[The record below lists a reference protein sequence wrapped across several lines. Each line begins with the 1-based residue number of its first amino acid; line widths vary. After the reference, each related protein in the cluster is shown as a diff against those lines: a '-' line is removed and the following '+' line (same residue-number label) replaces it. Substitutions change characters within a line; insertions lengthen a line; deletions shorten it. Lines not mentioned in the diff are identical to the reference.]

1 MLAEKSSVILQ
12 TLPDA
17 CVWAVH
23 VAVWVNGGVSSS
35 GVSVV
40 FICSLFRVLMIMF
53 TVPWLDAAIYTLTY
67 KISFTNWDLGWV
79 RKQYFYGTAVFFQ
92 HSHLCFLQQWVVAT
106 LIYNIQYMG
115 EMNNYNCNYNCKLL
129 DINVECCS
137 FSLHRIFILYLDIF
151 SKDCNESIMLRL
163 GNEHFWTC

>member
-1 MLAEKSSVILQ
+1 MVQLSFSNI
-12 TLPDA
+12 PI
-17 CVWAVH
+17 CVFC
-23 VAVWVNGGVSSS
+23 N
-35 GVSVV
+35 
-40 FICSLFRVLMIMF
+40 
-53 TVPWLDAAIYTLTY
+53 
-67 KISFTNWDLGWV
+67 N
-79 RKQYFYGTAVFFQ
+79 
-92 HSHLCFLQQWVVAT
+92 VVAT

-163 GNEHFWTC
+163 GNEHF